1 MVAIPGIAIPLI
13 LARQGDK
20 LRHVA
25 VAALGAIR
33 EHRLRDNCG
42 DLLQSG
48 DNTLRH
54 RVLADHIRGKAEEI
68 KLEGLHRVIIHLIEL
83 TDEPHI
89 GVEAGLRKKKLLPD
103 SAITIMIR
111 GLQVVIYTTHD
122 DLIVLLR
129 VLCAANKNNTQN
141 NATHTGYAGR
151 QGRRR
156 PQFF

>member
-1 MVAIPGIAIPLI
+1 MAAIPGIAVPVI
-13 LARQGDK
+13 LTRQGDE
-20 LRHVA
+20 LRHVT
-25 VAALGAIR
+25 VAALGVIG
-33 EHRLRDNCG
+33 EHRFRNNG
-42 DLLQSG
+42 GYLLQSG
-48 DNTLRH
+48 DNTLRQ

-83 TDEPHI
+83 ADEPHI

-103 SAITIMIR
+103 SAITITIR
-111 GLQVVIYTTHD
+111 GLQVIVYTTHH

-141 NATHTGYAGR
+141 NTHAGYAGR